1 MSSLRSG
8 AGKLS
13 LKNPSKAKLRKIGE
27 LGRQTAKIN
36 RAYSNTVPF

>member
-8 AGKLS
+8 PGRLS

-27 LGRQTAKIN
+27 IGRQTAKSN
-36 RAYSNTVPF
+36 RTYSKTIPF